1 LSERLL
7 HPSFGDI
14 PSFSQRSEDISIQ
27 NILREGSDEGQNVPT
42 LRWFV
47 GFDKNPIYFSEY
59 LLGII
64 ALKNSMDAIESTTKG
79 L

>member
-7 HPSFGDI
+7 HPSLGDI

-47 GFDKNPIYFSEY
+47 GFEKSQSTY
-59 LLGII
+59 LNIFWELSHLGYT
-64 ALKNSMDAIESTTKG
+64 N
-79 L
+79 